1 MGWLNGNHW
10 STRGSPLETF
20 PGDPAGKVGAP
31 HRGAT
36 RRGSC
41 ANSPREDCA
50 GAQDHRA
57 GEVAPVDG
65 AAGLEPAGVS
75 DAFWGS
81 LGGLPHVSGQGVYG
95 DEPNSKPFRKCPGAA
110 KCGPCGAR
118 DWDSSAP
125 NGGGRLCWSNW
136 KSFAVESVITHMLHV
151 WYIYLHLGDF

>member
-1 MGWLNGNHW
+1 MNHW
-10 STRGSPLETF
+10 VTSGHPTYPESKGVGSTATIDPPVVPSSLETF

-81 LGGLPHVSGQGVYG
+81 LGGPHVRTGWL
-95 DEPNSKPFRKCPGAA
+95 R
-110 KCGPCGAR
+110 
-118 DWDSSAP
+118 
-125 NGGGRLCWSNW
+125 
-136 KSFAVESVITHMLHV
+136 
-151 WYIYLHLGDF
+151 